1 MQNNLQ
7 PVALFNKGIVGNWL
21 KVGDEMKN
29 VGWRVRSTQ
38 ATPGVIKRQIF
49 IFVLNFISTIRI
61 KKNNLRLYQ
70 DITFP
75 KSNITFI
82 CFNNEQWSS
91 CNSENDKKDI
101 IRNLV
106 NRIKKANQRH
116 KKVCLLI
123 YIENEK
129 TQILYDIQMRL
140 LICNITN
147 TILPIHNPTETI
159 SLMRIISDGLC
170 NDNKSFHLQGLEK
183 EQEQEINDPTN
194 LTSTNKWVHLV
205 SQMSAGPKKLHCYV
219 LQEGLQTFFNISV
232 ATESQL
238 LDCSLDKE
246 TARN

>member
-7 PVALFNKGIVGNWL
+7 PVALFNKGIVGNWQ

-29 VGWRVRSTQ
+29 VGWRVRYIEATQ
-38 ATPGVIKRQIF
+38 ATPG
-49 IFVLNFISTIRI
+49 
-61 KKNNLRLYQ
+61 
-70 DITFP
+70 DITLP

-82 CFNNEQWSS
+82 CFNNEQWNS

-116 KKVCLLI
+116 KKAFLLI
-123 YIENEK
+123 YIENEN
-129 TQILYDIQMRL
+129 TQILYDIQTRL

-147 TILPIHNPTETI
+147 TILPIHNPTEAM

-170 NDNKSFHLQGLEK
+170 NDNKSLNLQGLEK
-183 EQEQEINDPTN
+183 
-194 LTSTNKWVHLV
+194 
-205 SQMSAGPKKLHCYV
+205 MSAGPKKLRLHDCYV

-246 TARN
+246 TARDVIKFFEQDYIA

>member
-29 VGWRVRSTQ
+29 VGWRVRYIEATQ
-38 ATPGVIKRQIF
+38 ATPG
-49 IFVLNFISTIRI
+49 
-61 KKNNLRLYQ
+61 

-106 NRIKKANQRH
+106 N
-116 KKVCLLI
+116 
-123 YIENEK
+123 
-129 TQILYDIQMRL
+129 RL

-205 SQMSAGPKKLHCYV
+205 SQMSAGPKKLRLHDCYV

-246 TARN
+246 TARNVIKFFEQDYIA